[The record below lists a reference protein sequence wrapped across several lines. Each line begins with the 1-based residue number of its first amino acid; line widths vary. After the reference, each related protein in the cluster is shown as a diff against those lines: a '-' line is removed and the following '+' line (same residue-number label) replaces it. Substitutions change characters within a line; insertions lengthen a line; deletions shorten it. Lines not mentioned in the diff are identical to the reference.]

1 MSSAPGVV
9 CFARS
14 WSQRV
19 DPNSPRTR
27 DLLPGGNASAFGRR
41 RRESQRVEGNQLRD
55 TWCAWTGV
63 CHPARRVVTCSWFA
77 QKPLSLSGVPGWR
90 GPVVVCRAPGFTI
103 HPSIL
108 AFQTHT
114 CEVLL
119 AAGQASSPRA
129 VFVSESCG
137 EESSTRSPAS
147 TASWSCCLQETDT
160 RALQFAS
167 VRLCMW
173 TAKLCLS
180 LGTPRV
186 RTPPAFSG
194 HWVCPDLDFTVS
206 LHHLKKVAEEQS
218 HTKSKKADSWASS
231 CCWPAMPAH
240 EDANL
245 TLHRSPNVPNTSASG
260 RK

>member
-41 RRESQRVEGNQLRD
+41 RHVNLSVSKEISSGTLGVRGLVCAIRQGALSLALGLLRN
-55 TWCAWTGV
+55 
-63 CHPARRVVTCSWFA
+63 
-77 QKPLSLSGVPGWR
+77 LSLSGVPGWR

-147 TASWSCCLQETDT
+147 TASWSWCLQETDT

-186 RTPPAFSG
+186 RTPSAFSG
-194 HWVCPDLDFTVS
+194 HLFSPDLDFTVS

-245 TLHRSPNVPNTSASG
+245 TLQRSPNVPNTSASG

>member
-1 MSSAPGVV
+1 M
-9 CFARS
+9 
-14 WSQRV
+14 
-19 DPNSPRTR
+19 
-27 DLLPGGNASAFGRR
+27 
-41 RRESQRVEGNQLRD
+41 
-55 TWCAWTGV
+55 
-63 CHPARRVVTCSWFA
+63 
-77 QKPLSLSGVPGWR
+77 PGWR
-90 GPVVVCRAPGFTI
+90 GPVVVCRALGFTI

-108 AFQTHT
+108 ALQTHT
-114 CEVLL
+114 YEVLL

-147 TASWSCCLQETDT
+147 TASWSWCLQETDT

-173 TAKLCLS
+173 TAKLGLS

-186 RTPPAFSG
+186 RSVAHRLRFQGSG
-194 HWVCPDLDFTVS
+194 YWVCPDLDFTVS

-218 HTKSKKADSWASS
+218 HTKSKKVDSWASP

-245 TLHRSPNVPNTSASG
+245 TLQRSPNVPNTRVRG
-260 RK
+260 